1 VPHPSAPPAWLVS
14 PPALLFIE
22 GDLTIRR
29 VQEMKDVLLARL
41 AQSQALEVDLAGVT
55 EIDTAGAQLLLM
67 ARRAAQASQK
77 ELRLVAHSPAVV
89 SLFELLRI
97 R

>member
-1 VPHPSAPPAWLVS
+1 MSPQRIQ

-29 VQEMKDVLLARL
+29 VHELKDVLLARL

-67 ARRAAQASQK
+67 ARRAAQGSQK
-77 ELRLVAHSPAVV
+77 ELLLVAPSPAVA

-97 R
+97 Q

>member
-1 VPHPSAPPAWLVS
+1 MSS
-14 PPALLFIE
+14 QRIQPPALLFIE

-77 ELRLVAHSPAVV
+77 ELRLVALSPAVAA
-89 SLFELLRI
+89 LFDLLRI
-97 R
+97 Q

>member
-1 VPHPSAPPAWLVS
+1 MSPQRIQ

-29 VQEMKDVLLARL
+29 VQELKDVLLARL

-77 ELRLVAHSPAVV
+77 ELLLVAPSPAVA

-97 R
+97 Q

>member
-1 VPHPSAPPAWLVS
+1 MS
-14 PPALLFIE
+14 PQRIEAPALLFIE

-41 AQSQALEVDLAGVT
+41 AQSQVLEVDLAGVT

-89 SLFELLRI
+89 ALFELLRI
-97 R
+97 Q

>member
-1 VPHPSAPPAWLVS
+1 MSS
-14 PPALLFIE
+14 QRIQPPALLFIE

-41 AQSQALEVDLAGVT
+41 AQSQALEVDVAGVT
-55 EIDTAGAQLLLM
+55 EIDTAGVQLLLM

-77 ELRLVAHSPAVV
+77 ELRLVAHSPAVA

-97 R
+97 Q

>member
-1 VPHPSAPPAWLVS
+1 MSPTQIQPAM
-14 PPALLFIE
+14 LLFIE
-22 GDLTIRR
+22 GELTIRR
-29 VQEMKDVLLARL
+29 VQEMKDVILARL

-77 ELRLVAHSPAVV
+77 ELRLVAHSPAVA

-97 R
+97 H

>member
-1 VPHPSAPPAWLVS
+1 MSPSPTQPT
-14 PPALLFIE
+14 PLLFIE

-29 VQEMKDVLLARL
+29 VQEMKDILLARL

-67 ARRAAQASQK
+67 ARRAAHDSRK
-77 ELRLVAHSPAVV
+77 ELRLVAHSPAVAA
-89 SLFELLRI
+89 LFDLLRI
-97 R
+97 H

>member
-1 VPHPSAPPAWLVS
+1 MSPSPNQPPT
-14 PPALLFIE
+14 LLFIE

-29 VQEMKDVLLARL
+29 VQEMKDVILARL

-67 ARRAAQASQK
+67 ARRAAHASQK
-77 ELRLVAHSPAVV
+77 ELRLVAPSPAV
-89 SLFELLRI
+89 SALFDLLRI
-97 R
+97 H

>member
-1 VPHPSAPPAWLVS
+1 MSS
-14 PPALLFIE
+14 QRIQPPALLFIE

-77 ELRLVAHSPAVV
+77 ELWLVAHSPAVV

>member
-1 VPHPSAPPAWLVS
+1 MSS
-14 PPALLFIE
+14 QRIQPPALLFIE

-55 EIDTAGAQLLLM
+55 DIDTAGAQLLLM
-67 ARRAAQASQK
+67 VRRAAQDSQK
-77 ELRLVAHSPAVV
+77 ELRLVAHSPAVA

-97 R
+97 Q

>member
-1 VPHPSAPPAWLVS
+1 MSPQRIQ

-29 VQEMKDVLLARL
+29 VQELKDVLLARL

-77 ELRLVAHSPAVV
+77 ELQLVAPSPAVA

-97 R
+97 Q

>member
-1 VPHPSAPPAWLVS
+1 M
-14 PPALLFIE
+14 ALLFIE

-55 EIDTAGAQLLLM
+55 DIDTAGVQLLLM
-67 ARRAAQASQK
+67 ARRAAQASGK
-77 ELRLVAHSPAVV
+77 DLRLSAYSPAVAA
-89 SLFELLRI
+89 LFGLLRI

>member
-1 VPHPSAPPAWLVS
+1 MSS
-14 PPALLFIE
+14 QRIQPPALLFIE

-29 VQEMKDVLLARL
+29 VQELKDVLLARL

-67 ARRAAQASQK
+67 ARRAAQASRK
-77 ELRLVAHSPAVV
+77 ELRLGACSPAVAA
-89 SLFELLRI
+89 LFALLRI
-97 R
+97 E

>member
-1 VPHPSAPPAWLVS
+1 MSS
-14 PPALLFIE
+14 QRTQPPALLFIE

-55 EIDTAGAQLLLM
+55 EIDTAGVQLLLM
-67 ARRAAQASQK
+67 VRRAAQASRK
-77 ELRLVAHSPAVV
+77 ELRLVAHSPAVIA
-89 SLFELLRI
+89 LFELLRI
-97 R
+97 P

>member
-1 VPHPSAPPAWLVS
+1 MSSQRIQPPT
-14 PPALLFIE
+14 LLFIE

-29 VQEMKDVLLARL
+29 VQELKDVILARL

-55 EIDTAGAQLLLM
+55 EIDTAGVQLLLL
-67 ARRAAQASQK
+67 ARRAAQSAQK
-77 ELRLVAHSPAVV
+77 DLRLVAHSPAVA

-97 R
+97 H

>member
-1 VPHPSAPPAWLVS
+1 MSPSHIP

-29 VQEMKDVLLARL
+29 VQEMKDAILARL
-41 AQSQALEVDLAGVT
+41 AQSQALEIDLAGIT
-55 EIDTAGAQLLLM
+55 EIDTAGVQLLLL
-67 ARRAAQASQK
+67 ARRAAQAGRK
-77 ELRLVAHSPAVV
+77 ELQLVAPSPAVTA
-89 SLFELLRI
+89 LFDLLRI

>member
-1 VPHPSAPPAWLVS
+1 MSS
-14 PPALLFIE
+14 QRIQPPALLFIE

-41 AQSQALEVDLAGVT
+41 AQSQVLEVDLAGVT

>member
-1 VPHPSAPPAWLVS
+1 MSS
-14 PPALLFIE
+14 QRIQPPALLFIE

-55 EIDTAGAQLLLM
+55 EIDTAGVQLLLM

-77 ELRLVAHSPAVV
+77 ELRLVAHSPAVA

-97 R
+97 Q

>member
-1 VPHPSAPPAWLVS
+1 MSS
-14 PPALLFIE
+14 QRIQPPALLFIE

-77 ELRLVAHSPAVV
+77 ELRLVAHSPAVA

-97 R
+97 Q

>member
-1 VPHPSAPPAWLVS
+1 MSPQRIQ

-29 VQEMKDVLLARL
+29 VQELKDVLLARL

-67 ARRAAQASQK
+67 ARRAAQAGQK
-77 ELRLVAHSPAVV
+77 ELQLVAPSPAVA

-97 R
+97 Q

>member
-1 VPHPSAPPAWLVS
+1 MSS
-14 PPALLFIE
+14 QRIQPPALLFIE

-29 VQEMKDVLLARL
+29 VQELKDVLLARL

-55 EIDTAGAQLLLM
+55 EIDTAGAQLLLL
-67 ARRAAQASQK
+67 ARRAAQVHRK
-77 ELRLVAHSPAVV
+77 EVRLVAHSPAVA

-97 R
+97 E

>member
-1 VPHPSAPPAWLVS
+1 MSPQRIE

-67 ARRAAQASQK
+67 VRRAAQASQK

-89 SLFELLRI
+89 ALFELLRI
-97 R
+97 Q

>member
-1 VPHPSAPPAWLVS
+1 MSS
-14 PPALLFIE
+14 QRIQPPALLFIE

-41 AQSQALEVDLAGVT
+41 AQSQTLEVDLAGVT

>member
-1 VPHPSAPPAWLVS
+1 MSS
-14 PPALLFIE
+14 QRTQPPALLFIE

-29 VQEMKDVLLARL
+29 VQEMKDVLVARL

-77 ELRLVAHSPAVV
+77 ELRLVAPSPAVI

>member
-1 VPHPSAPPAWLVS
+1 MSSQRIQPPAM
-14 PPALLFIE
+14 LFIE

-41 AQSQALEVDLAGVT
+41 AQSQVLEVDLAGVT

-67 ARRAAQASQK
+67 ARRAAQASRK
-77 ELRLVAHSPAVV
+77 ELRLVAHSPAVA

-97 R
+97 Q

>member
-1 VPHPSAPPAWLVS
+1 MSS
-14 PPALLFIE
+14 QRIQPPALLFIE

-55 EIDTAGAQLLLM
+55 EVDTAGAQLLLM